1 MADPRIP
8 RPAGQPPPLPPRPLV
23 PEPFLDLTEDAPPDT
38 LRIRR
43 DEERPPPLPLTE
55 ETARALRRDIVLLRE
70 ALPTQPA
77 LPLPELDG
85 ENIQAQPQSVRTR
98 SQHALAM
105 ALGTSAAAGVTAILT
120 LLGGIA
126 AKQWPAYAELITSI
140 TRALGGGP

>member
-38 LRIRR
+38 LRVRR
-43 DEERPPPLPLTE
+43 DEQPPPPLPLTE
-55 ETARALRRDIVLLRE
+55 ETGRALRREVALLRE
-70 ALPTQPA
+70 ALPTQPV
-77 LPLPELDG
+77 LPLPAQPVDT
-85 ENIQAQPQSVRTR
+85 QPQSTRTR
-98 SQHALAM
+98 AQHALAM

-126 AKQWPAYAELITSI
+126 AKKWPAYADLITSI
-140 TRALGGGP
+140 TSALGGGP